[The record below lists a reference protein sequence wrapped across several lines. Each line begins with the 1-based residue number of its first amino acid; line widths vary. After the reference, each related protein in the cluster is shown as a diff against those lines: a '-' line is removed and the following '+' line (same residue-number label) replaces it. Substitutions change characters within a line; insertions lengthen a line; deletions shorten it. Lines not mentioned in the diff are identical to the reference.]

1 MSKRNFKILSQN
13 HGLTVWKNLLWSA
26 KSELALKG
34 HFDFASFLNIINL
47 FFLFYLDREKIETKL
62 YNFDVRPWG

>member
-13 HGLTVWKNLLWSA
+13 HGLTRLEKFTMVSQIRTC
-26 KSELALKG
+26 SKG